1 MRIYQKE
8 LILISYPFSDLQNKK
23 VRPALVLSNDLFNKK
38 SDDCILVPLTSV
50 IKDEPY
56 SILINQDSLDEGKL
70 IKISRI
76 RVDKIFS
83 IDKNLIQMKIGRINN
98 SAFEKVKKEFLSS
111 LNVTVYVKDYLSGFM
126 TILTL

>member
-1 MRIYQKE
+1 MKIYQRE
-8 LILISYPFSDLQNKK
+8 LILISYPFSDIQNKK

-50 IKDEPY
+50 VKEEPY
-56 SILINQDSLDEGKL
+56 SVLINQNDLDEGKL

-83 IDKNLIQMKIGRINN
+83 IEKDLIYMKIGRINN
-98 SAFEKVKKEFLSS
+98 KTFGKVKKEFLN
-111 LNVTVYVKDYLSGFM
+111 LV
-126 TILTL
+126 

>member
-83 IDKNLIQMKIGRINN
+83 IDKNLIQMKIGRINK
-98 SAFEKVKKEFLSS
+98 SAFEKVKKEFLS
-111 LNVTVYVKDYLSGFM
+111 LV
-126 TILTL
+126 